1 MNFTELLTESDMT
14 LDVVLWSMFIG
25 LIIGALTMLYHKMVG
40 GAVVRKLFDEKAALP
55 EQAMT
60 LKQMGLEKNILVRFA
75 LRKGS
80 GLRKVVLSTEPDAK
94 VTDETQFYLPEE
106 KYPRAALQYDNSGTS
121 VLTVFFA
128 IVLFAV
134 MMVGIR
140 AVVPYLTQMV
150 RNFVDMVKGQ

>member
-1 MNFTELLTESDMT
+1 MT

-25 LIIGALTMLYHKMVG
+25 LMLGAFAMLYHKLVG
-40 GAVVRKLFDEKAALP
+40 GAVVRRLFDEKAALP

-94 VTDETQFYLPEE
+94 VTDETLFYLPEE
-106 KYPRAALQYDNSGTS
+106 KYPRAALQYDNNGTS

-140 AVVPYLTQMV
+140 SVVPYLTQML

>member
-1 MNFTELLTESDMT
+1 MT

-25 LIIGALTMLYHKMVG
+25 LIIGALAMLYNKKVG

-60 LKQMGLEKNILVRFA
+60 LKQMGLEKNFLVRFA

-80 GLRKVVLSTEPDAK
+80 GLRKVVLSTEQDAK
-94 VTDETQFYLPEE
+94 VTDETLFYLPEE
-106 KYPRAALQYDNSGTS
+106 KYSRAALQYDNDGTS

-128 IVLFAV
+128 IVLFAI
-134 MMVGIR
+134 MMIGVKTI
-140 AVVPYLTQMV
+140 VPYLMQMLK
-150 RNFVDMVKGQ
+150 NFIEMVKEK

>member
-1 MNFTELLTESDMT
+1 MT

-25 LIIGALTMLYHKMVG
+25 LIIGALAMLYNKKVG

-60 LKQMGLEKNILVRFA
+60 LKQMGLEKNFLVRFA

-80 GLRKVVLSTEPDAK
+80 GLRKVVLSTEQDAK
-94 VTDETQFYLPEE
+94 VTDETLFYLPEE
-106 KYPRAALQYDNSGTS
+106 KYSRAALQYDNDGTS

-128 IVLFAV
+128 IVLFAI
-134 MMVGIR
+134 MMIGVRTI
-140 AVVPYLTQMV
+140 VPYLMQMLK
-150 RNFVDMVKGQ
+150 NFIEMVKEK